1 MRALLMFSFLFLI
14 SINSFADSSSEEA
27 LIKTE
32 NVDKEVVLNPT
43 PRVMHEH
50 IGSR

>member
-14 SINSFADSSSEEA
+14 SVNSFADSSSEET
-27 LIKTE
+27 LVKTE
-32 NVDKEVVLNPT
+32 NVEKEVAFNPT